1 MSAAALVAVLVA
13 AGVYLI
19 LQRGLVRVTF
29 GFVLLGH
36 AANVVLL
43 AAGGMDRRDP
53 PLLAEG
59 SAAQAADPLPQAFAL
74 TAIVI
79 AFGITVYLL
88 AMAGHGGEHD
98 GPPTDAEPSAVR
110 RGPAPDGDGD
120 RGPAAHDAPDPV
132 GATADAGAGPTT
144 DAPLGTTPTGAR
156 ATGPTTGRE
165 HA

>member
-1 MSAAALVAVLVA
+1 MSTAVLVAVLVA
-13 AGVYLI
+13 AGVYLL

-43 AAGGMDRRDP
+43 GAGGMDRRDP

-88 AMAGHGGEHD
+88 ALAGNGGEHD
-98 GPPTDAEPSAVR
+98 APPSDAEPSAAGRAATSAATRGTAESAGTPQAPGAGGAR
-110 RGPAPDGDGD
+110 RADGPDTG
-120 RGPAAHDAPDPV
+120 DPV
-132 GATADAGAGPTT
+132 
-144 DAPLGTTPTGAR
+144 GTTPTGAQP
-156 ATGPTTGRE
+156 TGPTTGRE